1 MKKLTLLL
9 LAVGLISLSGC
20 AVVQSTGLTETR
32 PEVTK
37 SMMKKEFDTLPPPSG
52 GKPVTVAIY
61 GYTDKTG
68 QRKMQTGVASFS
80 TAVTQGA
87 ETFLIQAL
95 QNVGKSRWFDVVERV
110 GIDNL
115 VKERTIIKQMREAYE
130 GAGAKALMP
139 MQFAGIIIEGGIIG
153 FDSSN
158 MSGGAG
164 MRIFGIGKQTQWS
177 QDTVTVSLRAV
188 SVNTGKVL
196 ATVTVQKTI
205 LSTADSA
212 TALKFFDAGTQAF
225 EAEMG
230 LTINEPGTYAVKAAT
245 EFAVVELIKE
255 GARKGVWNFK
265 YPLVESKP
273 YLLSSGG
280 FEPEPKQEEP
290 KPAPVEEVKKEA
302 PPPEVKKEEPKA
314 VEVKKPEPKIEVK
327 VEPKAVEVKKP
338 EIKTEPKVEPKV
350 EPKSV
355 EVKKPGIKLEIKVEP
370 KAETKSVDLLYKQR
384 ILKEDSFLHA
394 EENEASQRRWQFR
407 QGTIVTI
414 RQVGNDGWIKVVD
427 SEFKG
432 GWVKMEAVKE
442 VPPVVGG
449 NAPEVKKQ

>member
-1 MKKLTLLL
+1 MKKLLLPLLILLL
-9 LAVGLISLSGC
+9 LSGC
-20 AVVQSTGLTETR
+20 AAVQTTGLNEMK

-37 SMMKKEFDTLPPPSG
+37 SMLKKEFDTLPPPSV

-61 GYTDKTG
+61 GFTDKTG

-87 ETFLIQAL
+87 ETFLIQSL
-95 QNVGKSRWFDVVERV
+95 QNVGQGKWFDVVERV

-153 FDSSN
+153 FDSSI

-205 LSTADSA
+205 LSSADSVS
-212 TALKFFDAGTQAF
+212 ALKFFDQGTQAF
-225 EAEMG
+225 EAEAG
-230 LTINEPGTYAVKAAT
+230 ITINEPSTYAVKSTT

-255 GARKGVWNFK
+255 GAKKGVWSFK
-265 YPLVESKP
+265 YPPVAQKS
-273 YLLSSGG
+273 YLIGGGG
-280 FEPEPKQEEP
+280 FEPEPAKEVV
-290 KPAPVEEVKKEA
+290 APVA
-302 PPPEVKKEEPKA
+302 EVKKEEPKPVA
-314 VEVKKPEPKIEVK
+314 VEEKKLEVK
-327 VEPKAVEVKKP
+327 VEPKAVEVKK
-338 EIKTEPKVEPKV
+338 EVPKA
-350 EPKSV
+350 V
-355 EVKKPGIKLEIKVEP
+355 EVKKP
-370 KAETKSVDLLYKQR
+370 ETKTECDCLKLADVYGKQR
-384 ILKEDSFLHA
+384 ILKEDSFLFA
-394 EENEASQRRWQFR
+394 EENEASQRKWQFKK
-407 QGTIVTI
+407 GTVVSI
-414 RQVGNDGWIKVVD
+414 RQLGSDGWIKVVD
-427 SEFKG
+427 AEFKG
-432 GWVKMEAVKE
+432 GWIKTDAVQE
-442 VPPVVGG
+442 VPPEKSG
-449 NAPEVKKQ
+449 PEDKK